1 MAVPLHSMREDTA
14 PGEFARLLQTYGV
27 LLTDLQALETFAPIR
42 VCRHRPLLVVWVSLG
57 LAWCCVTVR

>member
-42 VCRHRPLLVVWVSLG
+42 VCRHRPLLVVWVSREMARSRLS
-57 LAWCCVTVR
+57 LR